1 MPRFMVEN
9 IVLPTR
15 IWMKMNK
22 EEFVEIMFTSFNDDT
37 LVLCKQ
43 SGMTE
48 DQAYAKMS
56 ESSPSLLFL
65 LSNCYEKLKQSGKL
79 TDIV

>member
-9 IVLPTR
+9 IVLPTK
-15 IWMKMNK
+15 IWMKMDK

-37 LVLCKQ
+37 LMLCKQ

-48 DQAYAKMS
+48 DQAYEKMN
-56 ESSPSLLFL
+56 ESAASILFL
-65 LSNCYEKLKQSGKL
+65 LSNCYDKLKESGK
-79 TDIV
+79 IG

>member
-1 MPRFMVEN
+1 MPDWKMVDM
-9 IVLPTR
+9 T
-15 IWMKMNK
+15 K

-48 DQAYAKMS
+48 DQAYAKMN

-65 LSNCYEKLKQSGKL
+65 LSNCYDKLKNSGKL

>member
-1 MPRFMVEN
+1 MPRSMVEN

-48 DQAYAKMS
+48 DEAYSKMS
-56 ESSPSLLFL
+56 ESSSSLLFL
-65 LSNCYEKLKQSGKL
+65 FSNAYEKLKESGK
-79 TDIV
+79 IG

>member
-1 MPRFMVEN
+1 M
-9 IVLPTR
+9 T
-15 IWMKMNK
+15 KD
-22 EEFVEIMFTSFNDDT
+22 EFVEIMFTSFNDDT
-37 LVLCKQ
+37 LAMCKQ

-48 DQAYAKMS
+48 DEAYAKMS
-56 ESSPSLLFL
+56 ESGSSLLFL

>member
-1 MPRFMVEN
+1 MPRSMVES

-22 EEFVEIMFTSFNDDT
+22 EEIVEIMFTSFNDDT
-37 LVLCKQ
+37 MAMCKK

-48 DQAYAKMS
+48 DEAYAKMS
-56 ESSPSLLFL
+56 ESAPSLLFL
-65 LSNCYEKLKQSGKL
+65 LSNCYDKLKESGK
-79 TDIV
+79 IG